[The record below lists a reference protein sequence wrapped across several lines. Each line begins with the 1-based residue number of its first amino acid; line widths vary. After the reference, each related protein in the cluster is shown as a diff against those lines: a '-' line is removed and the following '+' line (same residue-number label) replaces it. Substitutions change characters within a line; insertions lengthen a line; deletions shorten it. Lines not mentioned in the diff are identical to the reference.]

1 MGPRTHGVIHVIQ
14 LQHAAKVFRNEE
26 TRQHVQALEDVSLE
40 VEENEF
46 VCLLG
51 PSGCGKSTLL
61 NLVAGFER
69 PTTGR
74 VLFERRPVT
83 GPGPDRGVVF
93 QEPTLFPWLTCAQN
107 VEFGLRSLCR
117 DAGDRRQ
124 IARRFLTLVGLDS
137 FARARPHQL
146 SGGMKQRVALA
157 RVLALNPRA
166 LLMDEPFGA
175 LDAQTRDRLQ
185 DELLRIWE
193 THRKT
198 VLFVTHNVEESVYL
212 ADRVAVLAPA
222 PDSIIADVPISISRP
237 RDRYSNEV
245 REATMALMR
254 VLADLPCCVLPSGAS
269 QRGVHASGAFET
281 PQREEPHEWS
291 MP

>member
-1 MGPRTHGVIHVIQ
+1 MGARQSRVIAMIELHQVS
-14 LQHAAKVFRNEE
+14 KVFHNEE
-26 TRQHVQALEDVSLE
+26 TCQHVQALRDVSLQI
-40 VEENEF
+40 EENEF

-61 NLVAGFER
+61 NLVAGFDR
-69 PTTGR
+69 PSGGR
-74 VLFERRPVT
+74 VLFDGEPVRQ
-83 GPGPDRGVVF
+83 PGPDRGVVF
-93 QEPTLFPWLTCAQN
+93 QEPTLFPWLTCEQN
-107 VEFGLRSLCR
+107 VAFGLRNLNIEPQRRR
-117 DAGDRRQ
+117 DLV
-124 IARRFLTLVGLDS
+124 RRFLTLVGLDS

-193 THRKT
+193 IHRKT
-198 VLFVTHNVEESVYL
+198 VLFVTHNVEEAVYL

-222 PDSIIADVPISISRP
+222 PDSIAADIPISMPRP
-237 RDRYSNEV
+237 RERCSGEM
-245 REATMALMR
+245 REATVALMA
-254 VLADLPCCVLPSGAS
+254 VLADLPCCVLPSQTQEVG
-269 QRGVHASGAFET
+269 QTVRLQEGG
-281 PQREEPHEWS
+281 
-291 MP
+291 

>member
-1 MGPRTHGVIHVIQ
+1 MIHVIQ
-14 LQHAAKVFRNEE
+14 LQNVAKVFRNEE

-40 VEENEF
+40 VDENEF

-74 VLFERRPVT
+74 VLFGRRPVT
-83 GPGPDRGVVF
+83 APGPDRGVVF

-117 DAGDRRQ
+117 DAAHRKQ
-124 IARRFLTLVGLDS
+124 IARRFLALVGLDS

-245 REATMALMR
+245 REATMALMG

-269 QRGVHASGAFET
+269 QRGVHASGALET

-291 MP
+291 LP